1 MLMDAIH
8 QLLNAPGKALRCA
21 LYTRV
26 GSRKQEQEGKGSRQ
40 VERLQQKA
48 RERGYQVVPLIQE
61 QASGLNEKR
70 KDLKKLFHLNDHQE
84 IELVLI
90 VSCALAMAISKRPF
104 VGNRYVLKS

>member
-1 MLMDAIH
+1 VRPIA
-8 QLLNAPGKALRCA
+8 QCARKSVALRHV
-21 LYTRV
+21 YT
-26 GSRKQEQEGKGSRQ
+26 SRKSQTGTRREGKGSRQ

-48 RERGYQVVPLIQE
+48 SERGYQVVPLIQE

-104 VGNRYVLKS
+104 VGGWYEVKW